1 MAEIIELYGL
11 SYILFL
17 VILFLLFKRFLYSL
31 LDPHVFVIQLFA
43 ASLAFSVDSSII
55 YYLLASII
63 AFWCGMMIVSP
74 TVKRSCASVQFD
86 KIVDIPLL
94 KTYSVL
100 LFVIYVFANIILYRT
115 SPIPLFTDIP
125 TESKAAISSSGMGW
139 IKRIIYISSFLPVC
153 FSLLIVFSSKKKI
166 YIVLLV
172 LYILISVLLGAK
184 SSFIH
189 IIFLFSFLY
198 TQKNFSECGNETIFQ
213 WVKRLFPYMLILVGF
228 IFLFIVLKES
238 ENEGGNSLLS
248 VGYRLMAAG
257 DVMLYYKFDWIRDS
271 FLHYN
276 FFDFISNE
284 LNGITGML
292 RITSYNEPIGYL
304 LVKEYLG
311 DDLDTILGPNAPFF
325 IKGHIYWGNLGG
337 ILFSL
342 FIGYIYA
349 WIRKKI
355 FLMKVS
361 NLFVYAVW
369 LNIFFLLIN
378 FLKESG
384 MFLSRMFDFFLLSL
398 PLIFISNLIVKYKRK
413 TNETKPRLI

>member
-11 SYILFL
+11 SYIFFL

-31 LDPHVFVIQLFA
+31 LDPHIFVIQLFA

-55 YYLLASII
+55 YYLLTAIA
-63 AFWCGMMIVSP
+63 AFWCGMMMVLP
-74 TVKRSCASVQFD
+74 TVKHLSTPVQLD
-86 KIVDIPLL
+86 KIVDLPLL
-94 KTYSVL
+94 RTYSIL
-100 LFVIYVFANIILYRT
+100 LFVIYVFANFILYRT
-115 SPIPLFTDIP
+115 SPIPLFADTP

-153 FSLLIVFSSKKKI
+153 FSLLILFSSKKKI

-172 LYILISVLLGAK
+172 LYMLISVLLGAK

-198 TQKNFSECGNETIFQ
+198 TRKSFSECGNEAIFS
-213 WVKRLFPYMLILVGF
+213 WIRRLFPYMLILVIF
-228 IFLFIVLKES
+228 VFLFIVLKES
-238 ENEGGNSLLS
+238 ESEGGDSLLS

-257 DVMLYYKFDWIRDS
+257 DVMLYYKFDWIRNG

-276 FFDFISNE
+276 VFDFISDE
-284 LNGITGML
+284 LNGITGMFRL
-292 RITSYNEPIGYL
+292 TSYNEPIGYL

-325 IKGHIYWGNLGG
+325 IKGHIYFGGVGG
-337 ILFSL
+337 IFFS
-342 FIGYIYA
+342 FFTGYIYA
-349 WIRKKI
+349 WIRKKV
-355 FLMKVS
+355 FLMRVS

-378 FLKESG
+378 YLKESG

-398 PLIFISNLIVKYKRK
+398 PLIFISNLIIKYKRK
-413 TNETKPRLI
+413 TNETKSRFV